1 MEIPLSPNRLCDSSI
16 LLSMMVPSQHGDLQ
30 NDLLS
35 RQPQARCVQQYR
47 HNKEEETEEIER
59 SILVD
64 IQSIRSEVHPLC
76 VNNRPLSSRNENLI
90 PGELS
95 YSQARE
101 LEQTMASPN
110 PGQVDLR
117 HARTLRCT
125 IWEKG

>member
-1 MEIPLSPNRLCDSSI
+1 
-16 LLSMMVPSQHGDLQ
+16 MMFPSQHGDFK

-35 RQPQARCVQQYR
+35 RQPQARYVQQYR

-76 VNNRPLSSRNENLI
+76 VNNRPLSSLNENLI
-90 PGELS
+90 PGVLS

-101 LEQTMASPN
+101 LEQMMAGPN
-110 PGQVDLR
+110 PGQVD
-117 HARTLRCT
+117 
-125 IWEKG
+125 